1 MQNQTQTD
9 HACSGLGPS
18 VCGRCED
25 WREKTKAWQGDPDA
39 EVYADAAESRVYII
53 PGPEP

>member
-1 MQNQTQTD
+1 MLNQAD
-9 HACSGLGPS
+9 HARTGLGPS